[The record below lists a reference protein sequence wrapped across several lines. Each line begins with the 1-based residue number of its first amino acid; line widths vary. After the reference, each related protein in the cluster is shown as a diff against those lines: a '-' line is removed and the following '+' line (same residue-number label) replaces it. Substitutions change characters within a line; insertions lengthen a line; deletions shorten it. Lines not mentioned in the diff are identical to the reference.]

1 MNPVTDLEPIGDL
14 QEIFLADSLNILRN
28 IKATFETRT
37 RRDAAV
43 NHDTSTLDK
52 CALMELTSMLLGTGH
67 KPAAS
72 MLDMVQYVFHDGLVA
87 IRATP
92 DPVATMS
99 RLIEMTAPGQ
109 RQKLFSLHWTTVDGA
124 TPDMDR
130 TQVDELLKMNYASC
144 IEELDRIGA
153 RSPEVMLANDDT
165 SEACRS
171 LGANGW
177 QHPVRVGGKAKWESG
192 LSFPARQDITHR
204 LFINSKPLASWL
216 DGDRRPGATP
226 WINELGDAVAI
237 VQSTGGHVA
246 NIGMDRAFNKPDV
259 FALAS
264 ASAIVPGGNVG
275 KPVSVVTPRKFGSD
289 KDTFKWNYLL
299 DTIRG
304 QVFIDSMSASCDKY
318 PGLKAL
324 AENAGDVIETK
335 PDGSVA
341 VKYACVAL
349 VDEYGAKTPRS
360 LDDLRSEARNV
371 DASFQK
377 TTETL
382 EKTRKEYVAY
392 QEEKNKGKAK
402 KPPSGRGK
410 LREKFKDDTDRDL
423 YHQCIDL
430 QASKKR
436 LETKKTKILSS
447 IVFFAISLFPGENPV
462 TAAATFIEIAREY
475 HARWCIENS
484 FKVVK
489 WSFFRQVRSR
499 RPTRRQLSLVLGMML
514 HNFWRVFRV
523 KQLVGFMQSKGKP
536 TSLYDETRPWIRK
549 PPDKITVNL
558 IDAVSFLTR
567 IIGIGM
573 VSLIQERIKGGG

>member
-1 MNPVTDLEPIGDL
+1 MNSAKNSEPIGDL
-14 QEIFLADSLNILRN
+14 QDVFLADSLNILRN
-28 IKATFETRT
+28 IKAVFETKT
-37 RRDAAV
+37 RRDASV
-43 NHDTSTLDK
+43 NHDAGTLDK

-67 KPAAS
+67 EPAAS

-87 IRATP
+87 IRATQEP
-92 DPVATMS
+92 IATMD
-99 RLIEMTAPGQ
+99 RFIEMTAPGQ
-109 RQKLFSLHWTTVDGA
+109 RQKLFSLHWTTIEGA

-130 TQVDELLKMNYASC
+130 TQVVDLLKMNYASC

-165 SEACRS
+165 NEVCRS

-216 DGDRRPGATP
+216 DDDRRPGATP

-264 ASAIVPGGNVG
+264 ASAIVPGGNAG
-275 KPVSVVTPRKFGSD
+275 RPVSVVTPRKFGPD

-299 DTIRG
+299 DTTRG
-304 QVFIDSMSASCDKY
+304 QVFVDSMSASCDKY

-324 AENAGDVIETK
+324 AKNAGDVIETK
-335 PDGSVA
+335 PDGTVT

-349 VDEYGAKTPRS
+349 VDEYGTEKPRS
-360 LDDLRSEARNV
+360 LNDLRSEARKV
-371 DASFQK
+371 DESLQK
-377 TTETL
+377 TTESL
-382 EKTRKEYVAY
+382 EKAKQKYVAH
-392 QEEKNKGKAK
+392 QEANNKGKAK

-410 LREKFKDDTDRDL
+410 RREEFKDDTDREL
-423 YHQCIDL
+423 YHQCIGL

-436 LETKKTKILSS
+436 LETKKAEFLSS

-462 TAAATFIEIAREY
+462 TATATFIEIAREY

-523 KQLVGFMQSKGKP
+523 KQLVGSMQSTGEP
-536 TSLYDETRPWIRK
+536 ISLYDEARP
-549 PPDKITVNL
+549 
-558 IDAVSFLTR
+558 
-567 IIGIGM
+567 
-573 VSLIQERIKGGG
+573 